1 MKLWKKSITALL
13 LCLTLLAGLTTGAA
27 AMAPVGSVANGATH
41 LRTSYH
47 DSNYLDLT
55 ISGNTLTVSG
65 RLLAEDLQQI
75 QVEVGSASQTVNTAD
90 GQLFSVQL
98 PLTHSGSVPV
108 EVYTRQSGSTRWE
121 GLTWHSIYIQKH
133 SGGYA
138 LMESQV
144 LSNNQAFAASA
155 IDPQDAFRIQVPDT
169 VAAKSDEIVGNET
182 DDYTKVFLLYQW
194 VAENIYYDYD
204 AYYNPDLRTINTAT
218 VLDQRRGVCA
228 GYAALLRDLILA
240 QGIPA
245 IYCSNLSLN
254 NSSYA
259 LTASGGEG
267 HAHTEVYVDGRW
279 VVMDATWDSNNEYRR
294 GSYLTEAPNGFYY
307 FDITPEAFALDHKTT
322 SRDQKDYVVA
332 DDGFGYS
339 TDGKTILS
347 YDGPG
352 GDVVIPE
359 GVTAIADY
367 AFLSNGTITSLT
379 VPGSVRS
386 IGRSAFEGCYSLTS
400 VTLSDGLTS
409 IGESAFSR
417 CWKLT
422 DLRLPAGSVTIG
434 DFAFSGSAI
443 TSLTISGDTQL
454 GEAVFN
460 DCEDLRSVV
469 FESGTT
475 STPYDTF
482 NNCWSIAALELPA
495 TVTTITER
503 AFVNCS
509 GLKNVYFGGSQSQ
522 WEAISVGA
530 RNDALTN
537 ASIHFNSTMSY
548 QPEEP
553 VQPVQPEEPEEPVK
567 SEEPA
572 QETGLTFQDVPADSW
587 YTEAVAWALD
597 REITTGT
604 SKTTFSPNQLCTRAE
619 IITFLWRAL
628 DCPMVEGEMPFRD
641 VNEDVYYGEAVRWA
655 GIMGVTDGTRLEPS
669 RPCTRAAVV
678 EYLWR
683 ALGSPDADV
692 KTNFTDVPGGATYA
706 TAVAWAVE
714 QGITNGTSKT
724 TFSPNTTC
732 TRAQIVTLL
741 CRALNN

>member
-27 AMAPVGSVANGATH
+27 AMAPVGSVANDATH

-75 QVEVGSASQTVNTAD
+75 QVEVGSASQTVNTGE

-133 SGGYA
+133 SDGYA

-279 VVMDATWDSNNEYRR
+279 IVMDATWDSNNEYRR

-352 GDVVIPE
+352 GDVVIYGGNAEAHPPFS
-359 GVTAIADY
+359 V
-367 AFLSNGTITSLT
+367 SNENRLLFGGCPRHRRAHEAEHAARRLKHRQRIVISRRDDRSPKFRKFRRPPQKVEVEPLGGDGRHRRVEDVARENEHVHRLRGHEAEKPVEKPT
-379 VPGSVRS
+379 VVFRAVRVGKRTTEMPVRS
-386 IGRSAFEGCYSLTS
+386 VE
-400 VTLSDGLTS
+400 
-409 IGESAFSR
+409 
-417 CWKLT
+417 
-422 DLRLPAGSVTIG
+422 
-434 DFAFSGSAI
+434 
-443 TSLTISGDTQL
+443 
-454 GEAVFN
+454 
-460 DCEDLRSVV
+460 
-469 FESGTT
+469 
-475 STPYDTF
+475 
-482 NNCWSIAALELPA
+482 
-495 TVTTITER
+495 
-503 AFVNCS
+503 
-509 GLKNVYFGGSQSQ
+509 
-522 WEAISVGA
+522 
-530 RNDALTN
+530 N
-537 ASIHFNSTMSY
+537 AH
-548 QPEEP
+548 
-553 VQPVQPEEPEEPVK
+553 
-567 SEEPA
+567 
-572 QETGLTFQDVPADSW
+572 
-587 YTEAVAWALD
+587 
-597 REITTGT
+597 
-604 SKTTFSPNQLCTRAE
+604 AE
-619 IITFLWRAL
+619 NR
-628 DCPMVEGEMPFRD
+628 
-641 VNEDVYYGEAVRWA
+641 
-655 GIMGVTDGTRLEPS
+655 
-669 RPCTRAAVV
+669 
-678 EYLWR
+678 
-683 ALGSPDADV
+683 
-692 KTNFTDVPGGATYA
+692 
-706 TAVAWAVE
+706 
-714 QGITNGTSKT
+714 
-724 TFSPNTTC
+724 
-732 TRAQIVTLL
+732 
-741 CRALNN
+741 